1 MLSNLSLFYLT
12 KSINVKFRKKKL
24 FDFSYATY
32 VYREKMTKENSPPPP
47 PLRILTISCVYKLLN
62 ETIK

>member
-32 VYREKMTKENSPPPP
+32 VYREKMTKENPPPP
-47 PLRILTISCVYKLLN
+47 PLRILTISCVCQLLN
-62 ETIK
+62 EMIK

>member
-12 KSINVKFRKKKL
+12 KSINVKFRKKKM

-32 VYREKMTKENSPPPP
+32 VYREKMTKENSPPPLSHSHSK
-47 PLRILTISCVYKLLN
+47 LRLSI
-62 ETIK
+62 IK